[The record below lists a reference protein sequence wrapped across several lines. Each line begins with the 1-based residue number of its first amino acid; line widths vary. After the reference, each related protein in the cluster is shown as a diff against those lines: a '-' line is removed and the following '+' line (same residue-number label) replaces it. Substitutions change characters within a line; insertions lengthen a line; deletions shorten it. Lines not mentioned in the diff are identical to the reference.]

1 MALVSTFV
9 LYKLSSASDIKA
21 PKFSWLKESCLY
33 LFHDELR
40 GLFFFFCFVDMNFY
54 YHLALY
60 FKILI
65 QGVIQAK
72 MNLYIQTSEI
82 LLYHI
87 PVQGHDPTLLQN

>member
-40 GLFFFFCFVDMNFY
+40 GLFFFFFFFFFCGYEFLLPPCSLFQDLDTGCY
-54 YHLALY
+54 S
-60 FKILI
+60 
-65 QGVIQAK
+65 
-72 MNLYIQTSEI
+72 SENEPI
-82 LLYHI
+82 HSNI
-87 PVQGHDPTLLQN
+87 